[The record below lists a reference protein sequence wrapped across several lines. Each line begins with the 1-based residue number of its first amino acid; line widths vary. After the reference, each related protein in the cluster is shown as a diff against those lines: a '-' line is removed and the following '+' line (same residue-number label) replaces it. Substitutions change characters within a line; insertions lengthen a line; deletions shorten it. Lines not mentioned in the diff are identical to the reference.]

1 MWPESA
7 VTTLR
12 EMWSEGFSAA
22 LIAEKLGTSRN
33 AVIGKAHRLH
43 LEERRQS
50 GTKIRKPQTHNG
62 GRRRAAPIE
71 KIENGGSNLAI
82 FNASPRVR
90 KLKTRPPELSKNE
103 LRAMFAKAWAN
114 TSKL

>member
-1 MWPESA
+1 MWSEST

-12 EMWSEGFSAA
+12 EMWSGGYSAT
-22 LIAEKLGTSRN
+22 LIAEAIGTSRN
-33 AVIGKAHRLH
+33 AVIGKAHRLD
-43 LEERRQS
+43 LEH
-50 GTKIRKPQTHNG
+50 RKKRTARIKKTQKQNG
-62 GRRRAAPIE
+62 GRTPIE
-71 KIENGGSNLAI
+71 KIENEGSNLAI

-90 KLKTRPPELSKNE
+90 KVKRGPDLSKNE